1 MSCSKLLQ
9 DPELGLTRREF
20 GVLLLSVRL
29 SDGFID
35 ADFSRRVFGDEG
47 METNEDSRHIRYA
60 ADENPPTP
68 LAIGLGLQLALLT
81 IAGIVLT
88 PAIVIR
94 AAGEGD
100 PYLSWAAFAVV
111 AVSGISTIIQA
122 VRVGRFGA
130 GYVLLMGTSGAF
142 IAVSIA
148 AIAAGGPALLAT
160 LVVIS
165 SLIQFVL
172 ATHLVWVRKI
182 FTPTVAGTVI
192 MLIAVTVMPIVF
204 SMLKEV
210 PDDAHQLASPLS
222 AAATIA
228 VIVCIAL
235 AATGVW
241 RLWAPVIGVVVGSVT
256 AWMFGIYETERV
268 AQAAWF
274 GLPQGGWPGFD
285 LDFGPAFWGLLP
297 AFVIVTLVGAIET
310 IGDSMAIQQVSW
322 RKRRAVDYRAV
333 EGAVAADGLGNM
345 LSGLLGT
352 VPNTTYSTSISV
364 TELTG
369 VASRRVG
376 VAVGLIFLAMALLPK
391 SLAAILAIPGPV
403 VAAYATVLLS
413 TLFVV
418 GMRMVVQD
426 GLDYRKGV
434 VVGISFWIGVGFQNG
449 VIYPAFFAEFA
460 GGLFQNGMTAGG
472 ATAILLTVFMNAA
485 KPRRRHMEVP
495 FDDSALGPISAF
507 LRQYALSG
515 GWDAAMAQ
523 RLDAVGEETFLT
535 LRENQDDKEPRRLRV
550 SIAREDGGAVLE
562 FVVASGE
569 EINLEDRISQLGEH
583 VTGSSI
589 DREASLRLLR
599 HLASSVH
606 HQQYFGT
613 EVVTVKVRAPEP
625 D

>member
-1 MSCSKLLQ
+1 M
-9 DPELGLTRREF
+9 D
-20 GVLLLSVRL
+20 
-29 SDGFID
+29 
-35 ADFSRRVFGDEG
+35 
-47 METNEDSRHIRYA
+47 TNEDGRHIRYA
-60 ADENPPTP
+60 ADEKPPTP
-68 LAIGLGLQLALLT
+68 LAFGLGLQLALLT

-88 PAIVIR
+88 PTIVIR

-100 PYLSWAAFAVV
+100 PYLAWAAFAVV
-111 AVSGISTIIQA
+111 VVSGISTIVQA

-165 SLIQFVL
+165 SLIQFFL
-172 ATHLVWVRKI
+172 ATRLVWVRRI

-204 SMLKEV
+204 GMLEEV
-210 PDDAHQLASPLS
+210 PDAAHKLASPLS

-241 RLWAPVIGVVVGSVT
+241 RLWAPVIGVVVGSVI
-256 AWMFGIYETERV
+256 AWFFGIYETGRV
-268 AQAAWF
+268 VQAAWI

-285 LDFGPAFWGLLP
+285 VDFGPAFWSLLP

-310 IGDSMAIQQVSW
+310 IGDSMAIQHVSW

-376 VAVGLIFLAMALLPK
+376 VAVGLIFLAMALMPK
-391 SLAAILAIPGPV
+391 ALAAILAIPGPV

-449 VIYPAFFAEFA
+449 VIYPEFFAEFA

-472 ATAILLTVFMNAA
+472 ASAILLTVLLDAA
-485 KPRRRHMEVP
+485 KPRRRRMEVVTL
-495 FDDSALGPISAF
+495 DESALGPVSAF
-507 LRQYALSG
+507 LRQFAMSNKWG
-515 GWDAAMAQ
+515 AAMAQ
-523 RLDAVGEETFLT
+523 RLDAVGEETLLT
-535 LRENQDDKEPRRLRV
+535 LLENQTGERPRNLSLSV
-550 SIAREDGGAVLE
+550 SREDGGAILE

-569 EINLEDRISQLGEH
+569 EINLEDRISRLGEH
-583 VTGSSI
+583 TTGTSLGH
-589 DREASLRLLR
+589 EASLRLLR

-606 HQQYFGT
+606 HQQYHDT
-613 EVVTVKVRAPEP
+613 EVVTVKVKASEP
-625 D
+625 H

>member
-1 MSCSKLLQ
+1 MTA
-9 DPELGLTRREF
+9 PPTRTSMRWVP
-20 GVLLLSVRL
+20 GG
-29 SDGFID
+29 DGMNID
-35 ADFSRRVFGDEG
+35 
-47 METNEDSRHIRYA
+47 EDGKHIRYE
-60 ADENPPTP
+60 ADEKPPTP
-68 LAIGLGLQLALLT
+68 LAFGLGLQLALLT

-88 PAIVIR
+88 PSIVVR
-94 AAGEGD
+94 AAGGDD

-111 AVSGISTIIQA
+111 AVSGISTIVQA

-172 ATHLVWVRKI
+172 ATQLVWVRRI

-204 SMLKEV
+204 GMLDQV

-228 VIVCIAL
+228 VIGGIAL

-241 RLWAPVIGVVVGSVT
+241 RLWAPVIGVIVGSVV
-256 AWMFGIYETERV
+256 AWMFGIYEAERV
-268 AQAAWF
+268 AQAAWI

-285 LDFGPAFWGLLP
+285 VDFGPAFWSLLP
-297 AFVIVTLVGAIET
+297 GFVIVTLVGAIET
-310 IGDSMAIQQVSW
+310 IGDSMAIQHVSW
-322 RKRRAVDYRAV
+322 RERRAVDYRAV

-352 VPNTTYSTSISV
+352 IPNTTYSTSISV

-376 VAVGLIFLAMALLPK
+376 VAVGLIFLVMAILPK

-403 VAAYATVLLS
+403 VAAYAALLLS

-434 VVGISFWIGVGFQNG
+434 VVGVSFWIGVGFQNG
-449 VIYPAFFAEFA
+449 AIYPEFFAEFA

-472 ATAILLTVFMNAA
+472 ASAILLTVFLNAA
-485 KPRRRHMEVP
+485 KPRRRRMEVP
-495 FDDSALGPISAF
+495 FDDTALGPISAF
-507 LRQYALSG
+507 LRQFALSS

-535 LRENQDDKEPRRLRV
+535 LHENQDDSQPRP
-550 SIAREDGGAVLE
+550 G
-562 FVVASGE
+562 
-569 EINLEDRISQLGEH
+569 
-583 VTGSSI
+583 
-589 DREASLRLLR
+589 
-599 HLASSVH
+599 
-606 HQQYFGT
+606 
-613 EVVTVKVRAPEP
+613 
-625 D
+625 

>member
-1 MSCSKLLQ
+1 M
-9 DPELGLTRREF
+9 DANG
-20 GVLLLSVRL
+20 
-29 SDGFID
+29 DG
-35 ADFSRRVFGDEG
+35 G
-47 METNEDSRHIRYA
+47 HIRYA
-60 ADENPPTP
+60 ADERPSTP
-68 LAIGLGLQLALLT
+68 LAFGLGLQLALLT
-81 IAGIVLT
+81 IAGIVLA
-88 PAIVIR
+88 PSVVIR

-100 PYLSWAAFAVV
+100 PYLSWAVFAVV
-111 AVSGISTIIQA
+111 AVSGISTIVQA

-130 GYVLLMGTSGAF
+130 GYVLLMGTSVAF

-148 AIAAGGPALLAT
+148 AISAGGPALLAT
-160 LVVIS
+160 LVVTS
-165 SLIQFVL
+165 SLVEFVL
-172 ATHLVWVRKI
+172 ARRLVWVRRM

-204 SMLKEV
+204 GMLKEV
-210 PDDAHQLASPLS
+210 PDDTHGLASPLS

-228 VIVCIAL
+228 AIVCIAL

-241 RLWAPVIGVVVGSVT
+241 RLWAPVIGVVVGSAT
-256 AWMFGIYETERV
+256 GWMFGIYETERV
-268 AQAAWF
+268 AQAAWI

-285 LDFGPAFWGLLP
+285 LDFGPAFWSLLP
-297 AFVIVTLVGAIET
+297 GFVIVTFVSAIET
-310 IGDSMAIQQVSW
+310 IGDSMAIQHVSW

-333 EGAVAADGLGNM
+333 QGAVAADGLGNM

-403 VAAYATVLLS
+403 VAAYLVVLLS

-434 VVGISFWIGVGFQNG
+434 VVGVSFWIGVGFQNG
-449 VIYPAFFAEFA
+449 AIYPEFFAEFA

-472 ATAILLTVFMNAA
+472 ASAILLTVLLDVTR
-485 KPRRRHMEVP
+485 PRRRRMEVVAL
-495 FDDSALGPISAF
+495 DESALGPMSAF
-507 LRQYALSG
+507 LRHFAVSN
-515 GWDAAMAQ
+515 GWGAAMVQ
-523 RLDAVGEETFLT
+523 RLDAVGEETLLT
-535 LRENQDDKEPRRLRV
+535 LLENQMGERSRNLRLSV
-550 SIAREDGGAVLE
+550 AREEGGAVLE

-569 EINLEDRISQLGEH
+569 ETNLEDRISRLGEH
-583 VTGSSI
+583 TTGTSLGH
-589 DREASLRLLR
+589 EASLRLLR

-606 HQQYFGT
+606 HQQYHDT
-613 EVVTVKVRAPEP
+613 EVVTAKVKAPEP
-625 D
+625 Q

>member
-1 MSCSKLLQ
+1 M
-9 DPELGLTRREF
+9 D
-20 GVLLLSVRL
+20 
-29 SDGFID
+29 
-35 ADFSRRVFGDEG
+35 
-47 METNEDSRHIRYA
+47 TNEDGRHIRYA
-60 ADENPPTP
+60 ADEKPPTP
-68 LAIGLGLQLALLT
+68 LAFGLGLQLALLT

-88 PAIVIR
+88 PTIVIR

-100 PYLSWAAFAVV
+100 PYLAWAAFAVV
-111 AVSGISTIIQA
+111 VVSGISTIVQA

-165 SLIQFVL
+165 SLIQFFL
-172 ATHLVWVRKI
+172 ATRLVWVRRI

-204 SMLKEV
+204 GMLEEV
-210 PDDAHQLASPLS
+210 PDAAHKLASPLS

-241 RLWAPVIGVVVGSVT
+241 RLWAPVIGVVVGSVI
-256 AWMFGIYETERV
+256 AWFFGIYETGRV
-268 AQAAWF
+268 VQAAWI

-285 LDFGPAFWGLLP
+285 VDFGPAFWSLLP

-310 IGDSMAIQQVSW
+310 IGDSMAIQHVSW

-376 VAVGLIFLAMALLPK
+376 VAVGIIFLAMALLPK
-391 SLAAILAIPGPV
+391 TLAAILAIPGPV

-449 VIYPAFFAEFA
+449 VIYPEFFAEFA

-472 ATAILLTVFMNAA
+472 ASAILLTVLLDAA
-485 KPRRRHMEVP
+485 KPRRRRMEVVTL
-495 FDDSALGPISAF
+495 DESALGPVSAF
-507 LRQYALSG
+507 LRQFAMSNKWG
-515 GWDAAMAQ
+515 AAMAQ
-523 RLDAVGEETFLT
+523 RLDAVGEETLLT
-535 LRENQDDKEPRRLRV
+535 LLENQTGERPRNLSLSV
-550 SIAREDGGAVLE
+550 SREDGGAILE

-569 EINLEDRISQLGEH
+569 EINLEDRISRLGEH
-583 VTGSSI
+583 TTGTSLGH
-589 DREASLRLLR
+589 EASLRLLR

-606 HQQYFGT
+606 HQQYHDT
-613 EVVTVKVRAPEP
+613 EVVTVKVKTSEP
-625 D
+625 H

>member
-1 MSCSKLLQ
+1 M
-9 DPELGLTRREF
+9 D
-20 GVLLLSVRL
+20 
-29 SDGFID
+29 
-35 ADFSRRVFGDEG
+35 
-47 METNEDSRHIRYA
+47 TNEDGRHIRYA
-60 ADENPPTP
+60 ADEKPPTP
-68 LAIGLGLQLALLT
+68 LAFGLGLQLALLT

-88 PAIVIR
+88 PTIVIR

-100 PYLSWAAFAVV
+100 PYLAWAAFAVV
-111 AVSGISTIIQA
+111 VVSGISTIVQA

-165 SLIQFVL
+165 SLIQFFL
-172 ATHLVWVRKI
+172 ATRLVWVRRI

-204 SMLKEV
+204 GMLEEV
-210 PDDAHQLASPLS
+210 PDAAHKLASPLS

-241 RLWAPVIGVVVGSVT
+241 RLWAPVIGVVVGSVI
-256 AWMFGIYETERV
+256 AWFFGIYETERV
-268 AQAAWF
+268 VQAAWI

-285 LDFGPAFWGLLP
+285 VDFGPAFWSLLP

-310 IGDSMAIQQVSW
+310 IGDSMAIQHVSW

-376 VAVGLIFLAMALLPK
+376 VAVGLIFLAMALMPK
-391 SLAAILAIPGPV
+391 ALAAILAIPGPV

-449 VIYPAFFAEFA
+449 VIYPEFFAEFA

-472 ATAILLTVFMNAA
+472 ASAILLTVLLDAA
-485 KPRRRHMEVP
+485 KPRRRRMEVVTL
-495 FDDSALGPISAF
+495 DESALGPVSAF
-507 LRQYALSG
+507 LRQFAMSNKWG
-515 GWDAAMAQ
+515 AAMAQ
-523 RLDAVGEETFLT
+523 RLDAVGEETLLT
-535 LRENQDDKEPRRLRV
+535 LLENQTGERPRNLSLSV
-550 SIAREDGGAVLE
+550 SREDGGAILE

-569 EINLEDRISQLGEH
+569 EINLEDRISRLGEH
-583 VTGSSI
+583 TTGTSLGH
-589 DREASLRLLR
+589 EASLRLLR

-606 HQQYFGT
+606 HQQYHDT
-613 EVVTVKVRAPEP
+613 EVVTVKVKTSEP
-625 D
+625 H